1 MNDYIPQPLRIISI
15 ERETEIDWTF
25 SLSYDK
31 PLVGGQ
37 FFQLSIPGV
46 GEAPISVSEFG
57 NGQLHMTIR
66 NVGRL
71 TAALFKM
78 KAGDVL
84 YARGPY
90 GNGFDLSLLAG
101 SDLIVIAGGTG
112 LAPVRHIINHFM
124 DNPDEVAS
132 LSVIAGFKSPADCL
146 FRADLSRWKEQGN
159 VIVTVDKAVDGWN
172 GEVGLVTQFIA
183 NLAAV
188 KSPNARAIVVGP
200 PIMMKFATLELI
212 KNGLNEDRL
221 FVSFERNMSCGL
233 GKCGHC
239 KIDETYVCVEGP
251 VFPYTKARNLLD

>member
-1 MNDYIPQPLRIISI
+1 MNEYIPQPLKIVSI
-15 ERETEIDWTF
+15 EQETEIDWTF
-25 SLSYDK
+25 SLAYDK

-57 NGQLHMTIR
+57 NGLLHMTIR

-71 TAALFKM
+71 TASLFNLRP
-78 KAGDVL
+78 GDIV

-90 GNGFDLSLLAG
+90 GNGFDLSQLAG

-112 LAPVRHIINHFM
+112 LAPVRHVINHFM
-124 DNPDEVAS
+124 DNPRETAS
-132 LSVIAGFKSPADCL
+132 LTVIAGFKSPADCL
-146 FRADLSRWKEQGN
+146 FRTDIARWKEHGN
-159 VIVTVDKAVDGWN
+159 IIVTVDKAVEGWTDH
-172 GEVGLVTQFIA
+172 VGLVTQFIA
-183 NLAAV
+183 DLAVV
-188 KSPNARAIVVGP
+188 KSLNARAIVVGP

-221 FVSFERNMSCGL
+221 LVSFERNMSCGL

-251 VFPYTKARNLLD
+251 VFPYTRARNLLD